1 MSFARLFFPLILV
14 ASANVA
20 SAQPHVD
27 LQSITRHGSTFV
39 ADLDGGGAAELTLNA
54 GLQDAVEEVLAH
66 YEVPFGAAV
75 AISIPDGRVL
85 ALAGRSKIDPSLG
98 AAELALRPWAPAA
111 SVFKVVA
118 VSALV
123 GEASLTASTRA
134 CYHGG
139 VSAVLPENL
148 IDLPTL

>member
-1 MSFARLFFPLILV
+1 MYDGRSMSSARLLFPLFLV

-27 LQSITRHGSTFV
+27 LQSITRHGTSFV
-39 ADLDGGGAAELTLNA
+39 AQLEGGGAAELTLDA

-85 ALAGRSKIDPSLG
+85 ALAGRSAVDPSLG
-98 AAELALRPWAPAA
+98 AEELALRPWAPAA
-111 SVFKVVA
+111 SVFKIVA
-118 VSALV
+118 ASALV
-123 GEASLTASTRA
+123 SEAALSGTSRA

-139 VSAVLPENL
+139 VSAVLAE
-148 IDLPTL
+148 